1 MPWTRNES
9 DPPWAR
15 SLVPWHLSGRYL
27 RRSIKAYT
35 VERCMIRNY
44 LCLYILLYIPTSPQV
59 IVGAFKVRFC
69 NGWLL
74 QTIPTFGIS
83 TRHSL
88 ANRNWTEQFPTVKTK
103 SLSRG
108 TPRNSEG
115 QESGVDAGCWG
126 YQLIN
131 WMTSLSLCI
140 ELRILLDCPLLCCWW
155 KPKSFHLLSA
165 ISTSAGPSSPGEFCS
180 VVALLVNLADWKN
193 PFLKGIASGN
203 LT

>member
-1 MPWTRNES
+1 MRCIALDKKWIWSSLGPQLGSMASVRESVREVFAEIYTGLYCWKVHDSKLFMFAYPVVYSYLSSSDSGGFQGTILQWLIASNDPNFWDINE
-9 DPPWAR
+9 A
-15 SLVPWHLSGRYL
+15 L
-27 RRSIKAYT
+27 I
-35 VERCMIRNY
+35 
-44 LCLYILLYIPTSPQV
+44 
-59 IVGAFKVRFC
+59 
-69 NGWLL
+69 
-74 QTIPTFGIS
+74 
-83 TRHSL
+83 
-88 ANRNWTEQFPTVKTK
+88 
-103 SLSRG
+103 
-108 TPRNSEG
+108 G
-115 QESGVDAGCWG
+115 QQG

-193 PFLKGIASGN
+193 PFLKGIPSGN